1 LLNKRLKPF
10 RNSRLLSEELPK
22 RNKGA
27 RSCGSA
33 GKKKRRDEGWPQL
46 HLHEEPEEPEELE
59 GSGVPREH
67 EAEPPPRGVLALAI
81 HPKALRRAY
90 RALAVPQTLVEDL
103 VRAERGGLDKP
114 EQVHLTF

>member
-46 HLHEEPEEPEELE
+46 HLHEEPEELE